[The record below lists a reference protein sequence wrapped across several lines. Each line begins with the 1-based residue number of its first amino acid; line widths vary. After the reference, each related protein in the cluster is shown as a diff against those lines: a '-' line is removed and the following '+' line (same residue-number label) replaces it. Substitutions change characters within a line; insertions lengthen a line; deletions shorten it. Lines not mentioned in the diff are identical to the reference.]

1 MRVSPS
7 PATHPL
13 ALTSLDA
20 ETPNDGELSPDSL
33 FDEPHE
39 SSTTPTE
46 LPSQGA
52 RMTAAT
58 ASNNVDNSSIGT
70 ISRRSAPPIPGI
82 FMDPTLL
89 LPTDLADS
97 VLRACMSSFFA
108 DPGINQVMLFGR
120 AGCDGGESTTFPPFL
135 NALLAATSELLLRRS
150 TLPRE
155 THAMLFP
162 PQNDRA
168 PRARQAI
175 VNLYHPGE
183 GISPHVDLLN
193 RFGDGIVGVSL
204 GSGTSMRFARAQTP
218 RGKGDVERD
227 GAGGDDGDYHEVW
240 LPLRSVLVLTG
251 EARYEWMH
259 GIFPRMRDKVE
270 DVVGGDE
277 WQWQERGVRVSV
289 TFRWLLPGAEIV
301 GGDTD
306 SDGGEDRQMDT
317 GRQGCENEKE

>member
-1 MRVSPS
+1 
-7 PATHPL
+7 
-13 ALTSLDA
+13 
-20 ETPNDGELSPDSL
+20 
-33 FDEPHE
+33 
-39 SSTTPTE
+39 
-46 LPSQGA
+46 
-52 RMTAAT
+52 
-58 ASNNVDNSSIGT
+58 
-70 ISRRSAPPIPGI
+70 
-82 FMDPTLL
+82 
-89 LPTDLADS
+89 
-97 VLRACMSSFFA
+97 
-108 DPGINQVMLFGR
+108 
-120 AGCDGGESTTFPPFL
+120 
-135 NALLAATSELLLRRS
+135 
-150 TLPRE
+150 
-155 THAMLFP
+155 MLFP